1 MNNFQ
6 SVDGVLDFAIKRE
19 QEAFDFYTD
28 LAAKVKRPD
37 MQTLFKQFAE
47 EEKGHKAKLQ
57 GVKQG
62 KQLLPAEKQVLD
74 LKMSDYLVAD
84 EPTEEMTYQKAL
96 ILAMKKEKV
105 SFKLYTDLAARAP
118 SIDLKNPFSSLARFL
133 IDHKE
138 VSKEEFFQKL
148 RETQRRKDDENQD

>member
-1 MNNFQ
+1 MESFQ
-6 SVDGVLDFAIKRE
+6 SVDGVLDFAIDRE
-19 QEAFDFYTD
+19 QEAVDFYTD

-37 MQTLFKQFAE
+37 MKSLFKQFAE

-74 LKMSDYLVAD
+74 LQMSDYLVAE
-84 EPTEEMTYQKAL
+84 EPTEGLTYQKAL

-105 SFKLYTDLAARAP
+105 SFKLYTDLAATAP
-118 SIDLKNPFSSLARFL
+118 SDDLKNTFL
-133 IDHKE
+133 IL
-138 VSKEEFFQKL
+138 SQEEARHKL
-148 RETQRRKDDENQD
+148 RFEVEYDNEVMAEN